1 VSKSAV
7 SGQQSAV
14 SEYRKRLIMGAL
26 MALLAAGVLLAD
38 GYLAGWLGGRFY
50 PCLFVAVLLLIV
62 LSCLELHALLGALAR
77 PPLYLTLAGTVLL
90 SLASWP
96 GWLAGLGHDP
106 WRDVAWTF
114 AALVLVYFLYEIAV
128 FREPGNVVVRAAL
141 FVWILAYLGLLP
153 AFLVQLR
160 FWPDEPDGASAQARG
175 AAALALVIFVPK
187 CCDIGAYF
195 TGRYL
200 GRHRMTPLLSPK
212 KTWEGFAGG
221 MAAAVAT
228 ALVLGWLVV
237 PLFRRGPIE
246 AVLFGLVVGV
256 AGVLGDLAESLI
268 KRDCGAKDASRSVPG
283 FGGVLDVVD
292 SVLFAAPV
300 AYWWLR
306 GG

>member
-1 VSKSAV
+1 VSKSA
-7 SGQQSAV
+7 G
-14 SEYRKRLIMGAL
+14 SEYHKRLWMGAL
-26 MALLAAGVLLAD
+26 MALLAAGALLAD
-38 GYLAGWLGGRFY
+38 GYLATWLGGRFY
-50 PCLFVAVLLLIV
+50 PCLFVAVLLLII
-62 LSCLELHALLGALAR
+62 LSCLELHALLAALGR
-77 PPLYLTLAGTVLL
+77 PPLFLTLTGAVLL
-90 SLASWP
+90 SLASWSS
-96 GWLAGLGHDP
+96 WLRELPHDP

-114 AALVLVYFLYEIAV
+114 AALVLMYFVYEMAV
-128 FREPGNVVVRAAL
+128 FRQPGNIVVRTAL
-141 FVWILAYLGLLP
+141 FVWTLAYLGLLP

-160 FWPDEPDGASAQARG
+160 FWPDEVDGPSAQARG
-175 AAALALVIFVPK
+175 SAALALVIFVPK
-187 CCDIGAYF
+187 CGDIGAYF

-221 MAAAVAT
+221 MLTAVAT
-228 ALVLGWLVV
+228 ALLLGWLVV
-237 PLFRRGPIE
+237 PLFRHGAVE

-268 KRDCGAKDASRSVPG
+268 KRDCGAKDASRTVPG